1 MMSSQIQIVKE
12 KLSRAI
18 TQLCEASWMFA
29 KDPSRNFTR
38 NRKLPLHEV
47 ISILL
52 CMEGGSLTGELLRYF
67 GCSQH
72 TASSSAFIQQRQK
85 INEFAFPSL
94 FDLFVRK
101 TDKDRLYKGYRLL
114 AADGSDVQ
122 IPTNPKYEDSY
133 FPGTNGQAPYS
144 ILHLDAVYDLL
155 QHTYVDAAV
164 CGRRVW
170 NEKGVLCNMVDRSN
184 VAKALIIADRGY
196 ESYNLMAHIQEKGW
210 KYLIRIKDIHSS
222 GIAAGLALPTH
233 DEFDIWFDFHFT
245 KRQTAEAKRLLN
257 DKQRYKLLPT
267 TTPFDYLPVRSQKHD
282 PLSLYYLPFRIVR
295 FKISDTAYETVITN
309 LDAENFPPDELKRLY
324 GMRWGIET
332 SFRELKYTVGL
343 LHFHAKKVEN
353 ITQEIFAR
361 LIMYNF
367 SELITSHVVIQKLN
381 RKYPCKANFSVAVQV
396 CRQFLLGNISPPD
409 VEATISRNVSVSRTG
424 RSNPRNMV
432 VKHAVSFLYR
442 VA

>member
-1 MMSSQIQIVKE
+1 MSSQIQTVKE
-12 KLSRAI
+12 KLNSAI
-18 TQLCEASWMFA
+18 TQLCETAWMFV
-29 KDPSRNFTR
+29 KDPTRDFTR
-38 NRKLPLHEV
+38 ERKLPLHEV

-67 GCSQH
+67 GCSQG

-94 FDLFVRK
+94 FDLFVRN
-101 TDKDRLYKGYRLL
+101 TDRDKLYKGYRLL
-114 AADGSDVQ
+114 AADGSDIQ
-122 IPTNPKYEDSY
+122 IPADSKHTDSY
-133 FPGTNGQAPYS
+133 FPGANGQAPYS
-144 ILHLDAVYDLL
+144 LLHLNAVYDLL
-155 QHTYVDAAV
+155 LHTYIDVDL
-164 CGRRVW
+164 CGRRDW
-170 NEKGVLCNMVDRSN
+170 NEQRALANMIDRSF
-184 VAKALIIADRGY
+184 VERALIIADRGY

-210 KYLIRIKDIHSS
+210 KFLIRIRDIHSS
-222 GIAAGLALPTH
+222 GIVKGLDLPN
-233 DEFDIWFDFHFT
+233 DGEFDLCFHFQFT
-245 KRQTAEAKRLLN
+245 KRQTAKAKQLLN
-257 DKQRYKLLPT
+257 DTNNYKLLSAN
-267 TTPFDYLPVRSQKHD
+267 TPFDYLPSSSRKHD
-282 PLSLYYLPFRIVR
+282 PLSFYFLPFRIVR
-295 FKISDTAYETVITN
+295 FKLSDFSYETVITN
-309 LDAENFPPDELKRLY
+309 LDAVDFPPEELKRLY

-367 SELITSHVVIQKLN
+367 TELITSHVVIQKPN
-381 RKYPCKANFSVAVQV
+381 RKHPYKANFSVAVQV

-409 VEATISRNVSVSRTG
+409 VEATISKNVSVTRTG

-432 VKHAVSFLYR
+432 VKHAISFLYR

>member
-1 MMSSQIQIVKE
+1 MSSQIQIVKE
-12 KLSRAI
+12 KLNAAI
-18 TQLCEASWMFA
+18 TQLCDTSWMFV
-29 KDPSRNFTR
+29 KDPARNFTR
-38 NRKLPLHEV
+38 ERKLPLREV
-47 ISILL
+47 ISVLL

-85 INEFAFPSL
+85 LNEFAFPSL

-101 TDKDRLYKGYRLL
+101 TDKDKLYKGYRLL
-114 AADGSDVQ
+114 AADGSDIQ
-122 IPTNPKYEDSY
+122 IPTNPYHDTSY
-133 FPGTNGQAPYS
+133 FPGTNGQKPYS
-144 ILHLDAVYDLL
+144 LLHLDAVYDLL
-155 QHTYVDAAV
+155 QHTYIDAAV
-164 CGRRVW
+164 CGRRDW
-170 NEKGVLCNMVDRSN
+170 NEKGVLCNMVDRSSI
-184 VAKALIIADRGY
+184 AKALIIADRGY

-210 KYLIRIKDIHSS
+210 KYLIRIKDIQSS
-222 GIAAGLALPTH
+222 GIASGLDLPDR
-233 DEFDIWFDFHFT
+233 DEFDLWFHFHFT
-245 KRQTAEAKRLLN
+245 KRQTAETRQLLK
-257 DKQRYKLLPT
+257 DKQKYKWIPAT
-267 TTPFDYLPVRSQKHD
+267 HPFDFLPLTSKKRD
-282 PLSLYYLPFRIVR
+282 PLFLYYLPFRVVR
-295 FKISDTAYETVITN
+295 FKISDSSYETVITN
-309 LDAENFPPDELKRLY
+309 LDESEFPPNELKRLY

-367 SELITSHVVIQKLN
+367 TELITSHVVIQKPN
-381 RKYPCKANFSVAVQV
+381 RKYPYKANFSVAVQV

-409 VEATISRNVSVSRTG
+409 VEATISKNVSVTRTG

-432 VKHAVSFLYR
+432 VKHAISFLYR

>member
-1 MMSSQIQIVKE
+1 MSSEIQIVKE
-12 KLSRAI
+12 KLKHAI
-18 TQLCEASWMFA
+18 AQLCSTSWMFVKNPA
-29 KDPSRNFTR
+29 RDFTR
-38 NRKLPLHEV
+38 ERKLPLHEV

-67 GCSQH
+67 RCHRHSP
-72 TASSSAFIQQRQK
+72 SSSAFIQQRQK

-94 FDLFVRK
+94 FDLFVRM
-101 TDKDRLYKGYRLL
+101 TDRDKLYKGYRLL
-114 AADGSDVQ
+114 AADGSDIQ
-122 IPTNPKYEDSY
+122 IPTNPKHKDSY

-164 CGRRVW
+164 CGRRDW
-170 NEKGVLCNMVDRSN
+170 NEKGVLCNMVDRSKIAN
-184 VAKALIIADRGY
+184 ALIIADRGY

-222 GIAAGLALPTH
+222 GIAAGLNLPDR
-233 DEFDIWFDFHFT
+233 DEFDVLFELRFT

-267 TTPFDYLPVRSQKHD
+267 TTPFDYLPTSSRKYD
-282 PLSLYYLPFRIVR
+282 PLAFYYLPFRIVR
-295 FKISDTAYETVITN
+295 FKISDTTYETVITN
-309 LDAENFPPDELKRLY
+309 LDTESFPPDELKCLY

-367 SELITSHVVIQKLN
+367 SELITSHVVIQKPN
-381 RKYPCKANFSVAVQV
+381 RKHPYKANFSVAVQV

-409 VEATISRNVSVSRTG
+409 LEATISKNVSVTRPG
-424 RSNPRNMV
+424 RSNPRHMV

>member
-1 MMSSQIQIVKE
+1 MSSQIQVVKE
-12 KLSRAI
+12 KLSQAI
-18 TQLCEASWMFA
+18 SQLCETSWMFT
-29 KDPSRNFTR
+29 KDPARNFTR
-38 NRKLPLHEV
+38 ERKLPLREV
-47 ISILL
+47 ISVLL
-52 CMEGGSLTGELLRYF
+52 CMEGGNLTGELLRYF

-72 TASSSAFIQQRQK
+72 TVSSSAFIQQRQK

-94 FDLFVRK
+94 FDIFIRM

-114 AADGSDVQ
+114 AADGSDIQ
-122 IPTNPKYEDSY
+122 IPTNPKHEDSY
-133 FPGTNGQAPYS
+133 FSGANGQAPYS
-144 ILHLDAVYDLL
+144 LLHLDAVYDLL
-155 QHTYVDAAV
+155 QHTYVDVAV
-164 CGRRVW
+164 CGRRDW
-170 NEKGVLCNMVDRSN
+170 NEKGVFCNMVDRSN
-184 VAKALIIADRGY
+184 IAKALVIADRGY
-196 ESYNLMAHIQEKGW
+196 ESYNLMAHVQDKSW

-222 GIAAGLALPTH
+222 GIACGLDLP
-233 DEFDIWFDFHFT
+233 DRDVFDVAIELNLTTRQTKEVKKLCQNRNRYRFVPIGNAFDF
-245 KRQTAEAKRLLN
+245 
-257 DKQRYKLLPT
+257 LP
-267 TTPFDYLPVRSQKHD
+267 RENRKHD
-282 PLSLYYLPFRIVR
+282 PVVFYPLPFRIVR
-295 FKISDTAYETVITN
+295 FKISDAAYETVVTN
-309 LDAENFPPDELKRLY
+309 LGTEEFPPDELKRLY

-367 SELITSHVVIQKLN
+367 TELITSHVVIQKLN

-409 VEATISRNVSVSRTG
+409 VEATISRNVSVTRTG

>member
-1 MMSSQIQIVKE
+1 MPNQIQVLKE
-12 KLSRAI
+12 KLNAAI
-18 TQLCEASWMFA
+18 AQLCETSWMFV
-29 KDPSRNFTR
+29 KDPSRHFTR
-38 NRKLPLHEV
+38 DRKLPLHEV
-47 ISILL
+47 ISVLL

-85 INEFAFPSL
+85 LNEFAFPSL
-94 FDLFVRK
+94 FDLFVK
-101 TDKDRLYKGYRLL
+101 STDKDKLYKGYRLL
-114 AADGSDVQ
+114 AADGSDIQ
-122 IPTNPKYEDSY
+122 IPVNPHDPNTY
-133 FPGTNGQAPYS
+133 FPGANGQAPYS
-144 ILHLDAVYDLL
+144 ILHLDAIYDLL
-155 QHTYVDAAV
+155 QHTYLDAEV
-164 CGRRVW
+164 CGRQNSDER
-170 NEKGVLCNMVDRSN
+170 GTLCNMVDRSSIAN
-184 VAKALIIADRGY
+184 SLVIADRGY

-222 GIAAGLALPTH
+222 GIASSLNLPTSS
-233 DEFDIWFDFHFT
+233 EFDAPFHLHLT
-245 KRQTAEAKRLLN
+245 KRQNAEAKKLLKDTN
-257 DKQRYKLLPT
+257 RYKFLYANAQFDFLPRT
-267 TTPFDYLPVRSQKHD
+267 NRKHD
-282 PLSLYYLPFRIVR
+282 PLTFYYLPFRIVR
-295 FKISDTAYETVITN
+295 FKISDSSYETVITN
-309 LDAENFPPDELKRLY
+309 LDEKEFPPEELKRLY
-324 GMRWGIET
+324 SMRWGIET

-367 SELITSHVVIQKLN
+367 SELITSHVVIQKFN

-409 VEATISRNVSVSRTG
+409 VEATISRNVSVTRTG

>member
-1 MMSSQIQIVKE
+1 MSSQIQIVKA
-12 KLSRAI
+12 KLSQAI
-18 TQLCEASWMFA
+18 TQLCETSWMFA

-38 NRKLPLHEV
+38 ERKLPLREV

-67 GCSQH
+67 GCNQH

-85 INEFAFPSL
+85 INDFAFPSL

-114 AADGSDVQ
+114 AADGSDIQ
-122 IPTNPKYEDSY
+122 TPTNPQCADCY

-144 ILHLDAVYDLL
+144 LLHLDAVYDLL
-155 QHTYVDAAV
+155 QHTYIDAEV
-164 CGRRVW
+164 CGRRDW
-170 NEKGVLCNMVDRSN
+170 NEKGVLCRMVDRSS
-184 VAKALIIADRGY
+184 VAKALVVADRGY

-222 GIAAGLALPTH
+222 GIASGLELPDT
-233 DEFDIWFDFHFT
+233 DVFDVDINLNLTTRQTKQVKMLCQHRNRYRFVPQGNAFDF
-245 KRQTAEAKRLLN
+245 
-257 DKQRYKLLPT
+257 LP
-267 TTPFDYLPVRSQKHD
+267 RINCKHD
-282 PLSLYYLPFRIVR
+282 PVMFYSLPFRIVR
-295 FKISDTAYETVITN
+295 FRLSGSAYETVVTN
-309 LDAENFPPDELKRLY
+309 LNKEEFPPEELKRLY
-324 GMRWGIET
+324 SMRWGIET

-367 SELITSHVVIQKLN
+367 SELITSHVVIQKPN
-381 RKYPCKANFSVAVQV
+381 RKYPYKANFSVAVQV

-409 VEATISRNVSVSRTG
+409 VEATIIRNVSVTRTG

>member
-1 MMSSQIQIVKE
+1 MSSQIQNIKE
-12 KLSRAI
+12 KLNLAI
-18 TQLCEASWMFA
+18 SQLCRTSWMFV
-29 KDPSRNFTR
+29 KDPNRDFTR
-38 NRKLPLHEV
+38 ERKLPLREV
-47 ISILL
+47 ISVLL

-94 FDLFVRK
+94 FDLFVK
-101 TDKDRLYKGYRLL
+101 STDNPQLYKGYRLF

-122 IPTNPKYEDSY
+122 TPTNSEEKDSF
-133 FPGTNGQAPYS
+133 FPGSSVQKSYNL
-144 ILHLDAVYDLL
+144 LHLDALYDLL
-155 QHTYVDAAV
+155 GHTYIDAEV
-164 CGRRVW
+164 SGKR
-170 NEKGVLCNMVDRSN
+170 NFDENGVLCKMVDRSSVEN
-184 VAKALIIADRGY
+184 VLIIADRGY
-196 ESYNLMAHIQEKGW
+196 ESYNLFAHIQEKGW

-222 GIAAGLALPTH
+222 GIAAGLDLPDR
-233 DEFDIWFDFHFT
+233 DEFDIWFHFHFT
-245 KRQTAEAKRLLN
+245 KRQTAEAKALLRNTNQYKRLSSN
-257 DKQRYKLLPT
+257 
-267 TTPFDYLPVRSQKHD
+267 TPFDFLPSVNRKHN
-282 PLSLYYLPFRIVR
+282 PFTSYYLPFRIVR

-309 LDAENFPPDELKRLY
+309 LDETEFTPDELKRLY

-367 SELITSHVVIQKLN
+367 SELITSHVVIQKFN

>member
-1 MMSSQIQIVKE
+1 MSSQIQIVKA
-12 KLSRAI
+12 KLSQAI
-18 TQLCEASWMFA
+18 TQLCETSWMFA

-38 NRKLPLHEV
+38 ERKLPLREV

-67 GCSQH
+67 GCNQH

-85 INEFAFPSL
+85 INDFAFPSL

-114 AADGSDVQ
+114 AADGSDIQ
-122 IPTNPKYEDSY
+122 TPTPPQCADGY

-144 ILHLDAVYDLL
+144 LLHLDAVYDLL
-155 QHTYVDAAV
+155 QHTYIDAEV
-164 CGRRVW
+164 CGRRDW
-170 NEKGVLCNMVDRSN
+170 NEKGVLCRMVDRSS
-184 VAKALIIADRGY
+184 VAKALVVADRGY

-222 GIAAGLALPTH
+222 GIASGLELPDT
-233 DEFDIWFDFHFT
+233 DVFDVDINLNLTTRQTKQVKMLCQHRNRYRFVPQGNAFDF
-245 KRQTAEAKRLLN
+245 
-257 DKQRYKLLPT
+257 LP
-267 TTPFDYLPVRSQKHD
+267 RINCKHD
-282 PLSLYYLPFRIVR
+282 PVMFYSLPFRIVR
-295 FKISDTAYETVITN
+295 FRLSGSAYETVVTN
-309 LDAENFPPDELKRLY
+309 LNKEEFPPEELKRLY
-324 GMRWGIET
+324 SMRWGIET

-367 SELITSHVVIQKLN
+367 SELITSHVVIQKPN
-381 RKYPCKANFSVAVQV
+381 RKYPYKANFSVAVQV

-409 VEATISRNVSVSRTG
+409 VEATISRNVSVTRTG

>member
-1 MMSSQIQIVKE
+1 MSSQIQNVKE
-12 KLSRAI
+12 KLNLAI
-18 TQLCEASWMFA
+18 SQLCRTSWMFV
-29 KDPSRNFTR
+29 KDPNRDFTR
-38 NRKLPLHEV
+38 ERKLPLREV
-47 ISILL
+47 ISVLL

-67 GCSQH
+67 ECSQH

-85 INEFAFPSL
+85 INEFAFPAL
-94 FDLFVRK
+94 FDLFVK
-101 TDKDRLYKGYRLL
+101 STDSPQLYKGYRLF

-122 IPTNPKYEDSY
+122 TPTNSEEKNSF
-133 FPGTNGQAPYS
+133 FPGSSVQKSYNL
-144 ILHLDAVYDLL
+144 LHLDALYDLL
-155 QHTYVDAAV
+155 GHTYVDAEV
-164 CGRRVW
+164 SGKR
-170 NEKGVLCNMVDRSN
+170 NFDENGVLCKMVDRSAVEN
-184 VAKALIIADRGY
+184 VLIIADRGY
-196 ESYNLMAHIQEKGW
+196 ESYNLFAHIQEKGW

-222 GIAAGLALPTH
+222 GIAAGLDLPDR
-233 DEFDIWFDFHFT
+233 DEFDRWFYFQFT
-245 KRQTAEAKRLLN
+245 KRQTAEAKRLLKDTN
-257 DKQRYKLLPT
+257 NYKLLSS
-267 TTPFDYLPVRSQKHD
+267 TTPFDYLPSTSCKHD
-282 PLSLYYLPFRIVR
+282 PLSFYYLPFRIVR
-295 FKISDTAYETVITN
+295 FKLSDSTYETVITN
-309 LDAENFPPDELKRLY
+309 LDTEDFPPEELKQLY

-367 SELITSHVVIQKLN
+367 TELITSHVVIQKLN

-409 VEATISRNVSVSRTG
+409 VEATISRNVSVIRTG

>member
-1 MMSSQIQIVKE
+1 MSSQIQIVKE
-12 KLSRAI
+12 KLSQAI
-18 TQLCEASWMFA
+18 SQLCETSWMYT
-29 KDPSRNFTR
+29 KDPARNFTR
-38 NRKLPLHEV
+38 ERKLPLREV
-47 ISILL
+47 ISVLL

-94 FDLFVRK
+94 FDLFVRM

-114 AADGSDVQ
+114 AADGSDIQ
-122 IPTNPKYEDSY
+122 IPTNPKHEDSY
-133 FPGTNGQAPYS
+133 FPGANGQAPYS
-144 ILHLDAVYDLL
+144 LLHLDAVYDLL

-164 CGRRVW
+164 CGRRDW
-170 NEKGVLCNMVDRSN
+170 NEKGVLCNMVVRSN
-184 VAKALIIADRGY
+184 IAKALIIADRGY

-222 GIAAGLALPTH
+222 GIACGFDLP
-233 DEFDIWFDFHFT
+233 DRDVFDMEIDLNLTTRQTKEVKKLCQNRNRYRFIPTGHAFDF
-245 KRQTAEAKRLLN
+245 
-257 DKQRYKLLPT
+257 LP
-267 TTPFDYLPVRSQKHD
+267 RENRKHD
-282 PLSLYYLPFRIVR
+282 PVVFYPLPFRIVR
-295 FKISDTAYETVITN
+295 FKISDSAYETVVTN
-309 LDAENFPPDELKRLY
+309 LGAEEFPPDELKRLY

-367 SELITSHVVIQKLN
+367 AELITSHVVIQKFN

-409 VEATISRNVSVSRTG
+409 VEATISRNVSVTRTG

>member
-1 MMSSQIQIVKE
+1 MSSQIQIVKE
-12 KLSRAI
+12 KLNAAI
-18 TQLCEASWMFA
+18 TQLCDTSWMFV
-29 KDPSRNFTR
+29 KDPARNFTR
-38 NRKLPLHEV
+38 ERKLPLREV
-47 ISILL
+47 ISVLL

-85 INEFAFPSL
+85 LNEFAFPSL

-101 TDKDRLYKGYRLL
+101 TDKDKLYKGYRLL
-114 AADGSDVQ
+114 AADGSDIQ
-122 IPTNPKYEDSY
+122 IPTNPNHDTSY
-133 FPGTNGQAPYS
+133 FPGTNGQKPYS
-144 ILHLDAVYDLL
+144 LLHLDAVYDLL
-155 QHTYVDAAV
+155 QHTYIDAAV
-164 CGRRVW
+164 CGRRDW
-170 NEKGVLCNMVDRSN
+170 NEKGVLCNMVDRSSI
-184 VAKALIIADRGY
+184 AKALIIADRGY

-210 KYLIRIKDIHSS
+210 KYLIRIKDIQSS
-222 GIAAGLALPTH
+222 GIASGLDLPDR
-233 DEFDIWFDFHFT
+233 DEFDLWFHFHFT
-245 KRQTAEAKRLLN
+245 KRQTAETRQLLK
-257 DKQRYKLLPT
+257 DKQKYKWIPAT
-267 TTPFDYLPVRSQKHD
+267 HPFDFLPLTSKKRD
-282 PLSLYYLPFRIVR
+282 PLFLYYLPFRVVR
-295 FKISDTAYETVITN
+295 FKISDSSYETVITN
-309 LDAENFPPDELKRLY
+309 LDESEFPPNELKRLY

-367 SELITSHVVIQKLN
+367 TELITSHVVIQKPN
-381 RKYPCKANFSVAVQV
+381 RKYPYKANFSVAVQV

-409 VEATISRNVSVSRTG
+409 VEATISKNVSVTRTG

-432 VKHAVSFLYR
+432 VKHAISFLYR

>member
-1 MMSSQIQIVKE
+1 MSRQIQVVKE
-12 KLSRAI
+12 HLNSAI
-18 TQLCEASWMFA
+18 TKVCETSWMFA
-29 KDPSRNFTR
+29 KNPARNFTR
-38 NRKLPLHEV
+38 ERKLPLRKV
-47 ISILL
+47 ISVLL

-67 GCSQH
+67 GCSQD

-94 FDLFVRK
+94 FDLFVRN

-114 AADGSDVQ
+114 AADGSDIQ
-122 IPTNPKYEDSY
+122 IPADPKHTDSY
-133 FPGTNGQAPYS
+133 FPGANGQAPYS

-155 QHTYVDAAV
+155 QHTYIDAAV
-164 CGRRVW
+164 CGRRDW
-170 NEKGVLCNMVDRSN
+170 NEKGVLCNMVDRSSI
-184 VAKALIIADRGY
+184 VKALIIADRGY

-222 GIAAGLALPTH
+222 GIAAGLDLPDR
-233 DEFDIWFDFHFT
+233 DEFDVWFHFHFT
-245 KRQTAEAKRLLN
+245 KRQTAEAKQLLN
-257 DKQRYKLLPT
+257 DKQKYKLLPT
-267 TTPFDYLPVRSQKHD
+267 TTAFDYLPASSRKHD
-282 PLSLYYLPFRIVR
+282 PLSLYYLPFRVVR
-295 FKISDTAYETVITN
+295 FKISNSSYETVITN
-309 LDAENFPPDELKRLY
+309 LDETDFPPDELKRLY
-324 GMRWGIET
+324 SMRWGIET

-367 SELITSHVVIQKLN
+367 AELITSHVVIQKTN
-381 RKYPCKANFSVAVQV
+381 RKHPNKANFTVAVHV

-409 VEATISRNVSVSRTG
+409 VEATISRNVSVTRAG

>member
-1 MMSSQIQIVKE
+1 MSSQIRIVKD
-12 KLSRAI
+12 KLNLAI
-18 TQLCEASWMFA
+18 TQLCETSWMFA

-38 NRKLPLHEV
+38 KRKLPLREV
-47 ISILL
+47 IAILL

-67 GCSQH
+67 RCSQD

-94 FDLFVRK
+94 FDLFVRT

-114 AADGSDVQ
+114 AADGSDIQ
-122 IPTNPKYEDSY
+122 IPTNPKHEDSY

-155 QHTYVDAAV
+155 QHTYVEAAV
-164 CGRRVW
+164 CGRRDW

-184 VAKALIIADRGY
+184 VGKALIIADRGY

-222 GIAAGLALPTH
+222 GIASGLTLPTH

-267 TTPFDYLPVRSQKHD
+267 TTPFDYLPVSSQKHD

-295 FKISDTAYETVITN
+295 FKISDTAYETVVTN
-309 LDAENFPPDELKRLY
+309 LDSENFPPDELKRLY

-367 SELITSHVVIQKLN
+367 SELITSHVVIQKPN
-381 RKYPCKANFSVAVQV
+381 RKHPYKANFSVAVQV

-409 VEATISRNVSVSRTG
+409 VEATISKNVSVTRTG
-424 RSNPRNMV
+424 RSNPRNMG